1 MTPLPAAA
9 SNIAGGVERGAGR
22 LLELGAVYRLSGG
35 EKFRAIVIPS
45 TLPYLVAGMK
55 VGFGLALKVS
65 VVAEIFRGTSG
76 VGHIIKHSP
85 QNLPTQMVFVVG
97 LVMILLVMATDTPVL
112 RSVF

>member
-35 EKFRAIVIPS
+35 EKFRAVVIPS
-45 TLPYLVAGMK
+45 TLPYLMAGMK

-65 VVAEIFRGTSG
+65 VAAEVFG
-76 VGHIIKHSP
+76 VTPGSGHIMNSSRQI
-85 QNLPTQMVFVVG
+85 LATQTTFAWAPAMI
-97 LVMILLVMATDTPVL
+97 LVMPLAPTPPA
-112 RSVF
+112 